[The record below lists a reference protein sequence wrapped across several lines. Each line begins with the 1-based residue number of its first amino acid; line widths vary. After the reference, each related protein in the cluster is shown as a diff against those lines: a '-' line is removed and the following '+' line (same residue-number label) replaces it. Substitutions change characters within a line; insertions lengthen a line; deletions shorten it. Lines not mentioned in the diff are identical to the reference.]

1 VPLMLQREKLDDLV
15 AKHLKLELPP
25 ADMTAWRTFVDR
37 IINPKHHIRVGVVGK
52 YMENRDAYKSIYE
65 ALTHAG
71 AAADSGVEVVPVD
84 AEDIEE
90 LGAGKFLT
98 GLDGILVPGGFG
110 VRGVEGKIL
119 AARFARTQKKPYLG
133 LCLGL
138 QIAAVDFARDVL
150 GLTQAHS
157 TEFDSETPEPII
169 SMLDDQKQ
177 VVKKGGTMR
186 LGAQVC
192 HLVAGTK
199 THEAYGR
206 AWPRR
211 RWHDRR
217 PEADR
222 GDRARGPSLVRRL
235 PVPSRVPV
243 QAEPAASALQRLR
256 QGRARGPRE
265 MSRRWANVRAL
276 SGRTRLDRRG
286 GETVVSLFPLA

>member
-1 VPLMLQREKLDDLV
+1 
-15 AKHLKLELPP
+15 
-25 ADMTAWRTFVDR
+25 
-37 IINPKHHIRVGVVGK
+37 
-52 YMENRDAYKSIYE
+52 
-65 ALTHAG
+65 
-71 AAADSGVEVVPVD
+71 
-84 AEDIEE
+84 
-90 LGAGKFLT
+90 
-98 GLDGILVPGGFG
+98 

-199 THEAYGR
+199 THEAYGS
-206 AWPRR
+206 
-211 RWHDRR
+211 DRTTER
-217 PEADR
+217 HRHRYEFNNLYRDKMVEHGLVVAGTTADQKLIEVIELADHPWFVACQFHPEFQSKPNQPHPLFS
-222 GDRARGPSLVRRL
+222 GFVK
-235 PVPSRVPV
+235 
-243 QAEPAASALQRLR
+243 AALA
-256 QGRARGPRE
+256 GRE
-265 MSRRWANVRAL
+265 K
-276 SGRTRLDRRG
+276 
-286 GETVVSLFPLA
+286 